1 MSNKKKVPVAGK
13 TVAGKNNYNKKKDI
27 KRKKAEDEKYAKRV
41 LEEKEKKQKQREK
54 RSEEIRKQR
63 QKVSAKQNKA
73 AGRKEKRE
81 SKKALRKRRKARF
94 VKNFRYYTSKKFL
107 SSLNYFRI
115 FTCIVLPIALIITAS
130 VAISHSVLLNVPS
143 EIRATEFNGRTES
156 EAIAEDSAFNIR
168 QQQVLI
174 DSLNAKGSRK
184 FSFYFNSIVNV
195 DDDFSTEDLCFGNP
209 KTNDCILIATV
220 YEKDGTVIYRSLG
233 LEAGKEINKATLFDE
248 LSYGIHDVKVA
259 VNAYDKETNKKIG
272 TKYAKIK
279 IAVGVEYNG
288 EE

>member
-13 TVAGKNNYNKKKDI
+13 TVAGKNNYNNKKDI

-63 QKVSAKQNKA
+63 QKVSAKQKKA

-81 SKKALRKRRKARF
+81 SKKALRKHRKARF
-94 VKNFRYYTSKKFL
+94 VKKFRYYTSKKFL

-184 FSFYFNSIVNV
+184 FSFYINSIVNV
-195 DDDFSTEDLCFGNP
+195 GDDFSTEDLCFGNP

>member
-1 MSNKKKVPVAGK
+1 MSNKKNVPAAGK
-13 TVAGKNNYNKKKDI
+13 TVAGKNNSNKNKEAL
-27 KRKKAEDEKYAKRV
+27 RKKAEAEKNAKRL

-63 QKVSAKQNKA
+63 QKASTKKENAKI
-73 AGRKEKRE
+73 
-81 SKKALRKRRKARF
+81 SRKRRRNRF
-94 VKNFRYYTSKKFL
+94 VKKFRYYTSKKFL

-130 VAISHSVLLNVPS
+130 VNFSRSVFMNVPS
-143 EIRATEFNGRTES
+143 SIRATEFNGRIES
-156 EAIAEDSAFNIR
+156 ETVATDSVFNIS
-168 QQQVLI
+168 QQQVFI
-174 DSLNAKGSRK
+174 DALKARGSRS
-184 FSFYFNSIVNV
+184 FDFYFNSVVNV
-195 DDDFSTEDLCFGNP
+195 GDDFSTEDLCFGNP
-209 KTNDCILIATV
+209 KTNDCVLIATV
-220 YEKDGTVIYRSLG
+220 YDKDDTVLYRSLG
-233 LEAGKEINKATLFDE
+233 LEPGKEINSVKLFSE

-259 VNAYDKETNKKIG
+259 VNAYDKKTNEKIG

>member
-94 VKNFRYYTSKKFL
+94 VKKFRYYTSKKFL

-184 FSFYFNSIVNV
+184 FSFYINSIVNV

>member
-94 VKNFRYYTSKKFL
+94 VKKFRYYTSKKFL

-130 VAISHSVLLNVPS
+130 VAISRSVLMNVPS

>member
-94 VKNFRYYTSKKFL
+94 VKKFRYYTSKKFL

-156 EAIAEDSAFNIR
+156 EAIVEDSAFNIR

-184 FSFYFNSIVNV
+184 FSFYINSIVNV

>member
-1 MSNKKKVPVAGK
+1 MSNKKNVPAAGK
-13 TVAGKNNYNKKKDI
+13 TVAGKNNSNKNKEAL
-27 KRKKAEDEKYAKRV
+27 RKKAEAEKNAKRL

-63 QKVSAKQNKA
+63 QKASTKQKKIAEKKTKKENAKI
-73 AGRKEKRE
+73 
-81 SKKALRKRRKARF
+81 SRKRRRNRF
-94 VKNFRYYTSKKFL
+94 VKKFRYYTSKKFL

-130 VAISHSVLLNVPS
+130 VNFSRSVFMNVPS
-143 EIRATEFNGRTES
+143 SIRATEFNGRIES
-156 EAIAEDSAFNIR
+156 ETVATDSVFNIG
-168 QQQVLI
+168 QQQVFI
-174 DSLNAKGSRK
+174 DALKARGSRS
-184 FSFYFNSIVNV
+184 FDFYFNSVVNV
-195 DDDFSTEDLCFGNP
+195 GDDFSTDDLCFGNP
-209 KTNDCILIATV
+209 KTNDCVLIATV
-220 YEKDGTVIYRSLG
+220 YDKDDTVLYRSLG
-233 LEAGKEINKATLFDE
+233 LEPGKEINSVKLFSE

-259 VNAYDKETNKKIG
+259 VNAYDKKTNEKIG

>member
-63 QKVSAKQNKA
+63 QKVSAKQKKA

-94 VKNFRYYTSKKFL
+94 VKKFRYYTSKKFL

-184 FSFYFNSIVNV
+184 FSFYINSIVNV